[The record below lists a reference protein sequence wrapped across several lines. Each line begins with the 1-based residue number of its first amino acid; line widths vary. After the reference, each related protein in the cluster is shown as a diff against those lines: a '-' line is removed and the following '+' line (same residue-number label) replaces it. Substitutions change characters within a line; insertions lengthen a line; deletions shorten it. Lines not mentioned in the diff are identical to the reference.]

1 MSDAVDDGRWLV
13 EPPAA
18 DEVRLFIEAGEGT
31 EVTAEV
37 RAALEV
43 LMDELTGAETTG
55 FMLMGGADCLPFSCN
70 GNGPCRRFWIRPCAI
85 QMRRVA
91 A

>member
-31 EVTAEV
+31 EVTA
-37 RAALEV
+37 
-43 LMDELTGAETTG
+43 
-55 FMLMGGADCLPFSCN
+55 
-70 GNGPCRRFWIRPCAI
+70 
-85 QMRRVA
+85 
-91 A
+91 